1 MGNSVAHSFHVA
13 KGKFIKKMM
22 IRLEECHDPSGSF
35 ADDQQIENN
44 RLLCFFDPHKS
55 YPDQALRHTS
65 PPIRRHTP
73 SDREREPADL
83 ASDRHRLQL
92 SFLTDR
98 ERKITRRENIDA
110 TSQ

>member
-44 RLLCFFDPHKS
+44 RLLCFLICIKAITIKPFD
-55 YPDQALRHTS
+55 
-65 PPIRRHTP
+65 I
-73 SDREREPADL
+73 
-83 ASDRHRLQL
+83 RHRQFGGIHHLIE
-92 SFLTDR
+92 S
-98 ERKITRRENIDA
+98 E
-110 TSQ
+110 SQPILHQTNTASNSAF